1 MFKRDQRP
9 EPDRIDVTIGESATI
24 NGDIRCETSIRIDGV
39 MENGSIETLGNVII
53 GPNARVLADIKAKTV
68 SVSGAYKGD
77 LTAQRVELLEGGR
90 MWGTIRVV
98 SFLLDEGAFMHG
110 QLIMLSDETPEDPF
124 APAQPELQDDNA
136 GQEAETP
143 PPADDETPSKSEDTP
158 QEDA

>member
-9 EPDRIDVTIGESATI
+9 EPDRIDIHIGESATVT
-24 NGDIRCETSIRIDGV
+24 GQIRCETSVRIDGV
-39 MENGSIETLGNVII
+39 MESGSIETLGNIII
-53 GPNARVLADIKAKTV
+53 GPNARVQADVKAKTV

-90 MWGTIRVV
+90 MWGTIRVG

-124 APAQPELQDDNA
+124 SSPEPEPEPEADTPAPAPE
-136 GQEAETP
+136 
-143 PPADDETPSKSEDTP
+143 SEP
-158 QEDA
+158 EEPMDAPKAS

>member
-9 EPDRIDVTIGESATI
+9 EPDRVDVIIGESATLT
-24 NGDIRCETSIRIDGV
+24 GEIRCEASVRIDGV
-39 MENGSIETLGNVII
+39 MEGGRIETLGNVII
-53 GPNARVLADIKAKTV
+53 GPNARVLADIQAKTV

-110 QLIMLSDETPEDPF
+110 ELIMLSEETPENPF
-124 APAQPELQDDNA
+124 EPAPEPEEEEEVESNSSGEDD
-136 GQEAETP
+136 
-143 PPADDETPSKSEDTP
+143 SEK
-158 QEDA
+158 

>member
-9 EPDRIDVTIGESATI
+9 EPDRVDVIIGESAVIT
-24 NGDIRCETSIRIDGV
+24 GEIRCEASVRIDGV
-39 MENGSIETLGNVII
+39 MEGGRIETLGNVII
-53 GPNARVLADIKAKTV
+53 GPNARVLADIQAKTV

-110 QLIMLSDETPEDPF
+110 ELIMLSDETPENPF
-124 APAQPELQDDNA
+124 EPAASPEPV
-136 GQEAETP
+136 EE
-143 PPADDETPSKSEDTP
+143 PPAPPKDAEDESAAE
-158 QEDA
+158 

>member
-124 APAQPELQDDNA
+124 APAQPESQDDNA